1 MGILAIILYYCSGSN
16 VIIESFKVEEGD
28 KTVRTREVE
37 VWVGL
42 GPMLLILQT
51 EEETEACR

>member
-37 VWVGL
+37 V
-42 GPMLLILQT
+42 
-51 EEETEACR
+51 